1 MSSKNWFGPRDS
13 VVSLTPPE
21 GFEAVHQEGM
31 TWYKD
36 GINEFET
43 TKKFAYEFNSE
54 IAQLRGLLTVSGI
67 DLSDLPE
74 NSPFLLREVILRAI
88 MRILSMQEIDGYGL
102 LDKATYDPQGK
113 ETDPFARANHT
124 GTQPIGTISGLPDVL
139 DGMTAALA
147 TKAAAATLTN
157 AGLAT
162 MSASIS
168 DANTA
173 PVGAFAYF
181 SGTDAQAVAGNL
193 PSLNAGGSE
202 AARAWSIIT
211 FGRNPGGAADR
222 MAQIALEVFGVGTF
236 KGRTFRREKHGNEW
250 GAWREFATMD
260 RVLALAGGTVTG
272 DLRVDGGLGVGMAP
286 ALAGGLYFYR
296 QNGNPFI
303 VFLGDAGGTGT
314 PVQLAQIRAEQ
325 GVNLLRL
332 TNAGLS
338 DLVSFNLTT
347 RLATVAGDPTA
358 ALGIA
363 TKQYVDSKVSTVGLY
378 TGSNV
383 DETAFPVGHIV
394 CAVGGADP
402 DRNAAGDV
410 RIATG
415 TLDYTIGGSGAQLA
429 GTWRARGRTATS
441 NKIMQRVA

>member
-113 ETDPFARANHT
+113 ETDPFSRANHT
-124 GTQPIGTISGLPDVL
+124 GTQAISTI
-139 DGMTAALA
+139 
-147 TKAAAATLTN
+147 
-157 AGLAT
+157 AGLQTALDSKQADLSKVFSIELG
-162 MSASIS
+162 SAVSSSQPAYIDFHTLEGPSDQAARIIRNTGVDGVLGIS
-168 DANTA
+168 NT
-173 PVGAFAYF
+173 G
-181 SGTDAQAVAGNL
+181 SGGIL
-193 PSLNAGGSE
+193 IAGGSGGV
-202 AARAWSIIT
+202 ALTGSLVAVNGNAVWHAGNFAPGNYLPTAGGVLQSGAIIQY
-211 FGRNPGGAADR
+211 AAD
-222 MAQIALEVFGVGTF
+222 VG
-236 KGRTFRREKHGNEW
+236 EKIRLYG
-250 GAWREFATMD
+250 GSYGIGIQSGEFALWGSISAAF
-260 RVLALAGGTVTG
+260 RFRQGGIGGTVIG
-272 DLRVDGGLGVGMAP
+272 ELSA
-286 ALAGGLYFYR
+286 AGFKL
-296 QNGNPFI
+296 
-303 VFLGDAGGTGT
+303 
-314 PVQLAQIRAEQ
+314 
-325 GVNLLRL
+325 
-332 TNAGLS
+332 
-338 DLVSFNLTT
+338 
-347 RLATVAGDPTA
+347 PTA
-358 ALGIA
+358 TPTDNLHAA
-363 TKQYVDSKVSTVGLY
+363 SKQYVDSKVSTVGLY

-394 CAVGGADP
+394 CAVGGGDP

-415 TLDYTIGGSGAQLA
+415 TLDYTIGGGGAQLA
-429 GTWRARGRTATS
+429 GTWRARGRTSTG
-441 NKIMQRVA
+441 NKLMQRVA

>member
-1 MSSKNWFGPRDS
+1 MSNKNWFGPRDS

-124 GTQPIGTISGLPDVL
+124 GTQPISTVL
-139 DGMTAALA
+139 NLQANLDS
-147 TKAAAATLTN
+147 KV
-157 AGLAT
+157 GLAGT
-162 MSASIS
+162 QEI
-168 DANTA
+168 
-173 PVGAFAYF
+173 VGHKRFRS
-181 SGTDAQAVAGNL
+181 SGAVAT
-193 PSLNAGGSE
+193 PS
-202 AARAWSIIT
+202 
-211 FGRNPGGAADR
+211 GAAS
-222 MAQIALEVFGVGTF
+222 MLEVFANPAAGNAAFMAFHRSGAHAAYFGIDTDNKLKIGGWSLGANAHEIWHAGNFTPGNYLPTAGGVMQSGAIIQYAADVGEKIRLYGGSYGIGIQSSELTLW
-236 KGRTFRREKHGNEW
+236 GSASAALRFRQG
-250 GAWREFATMD
+250 G
-260 RVLALAGGTVTG
+260 LAGAV
-272 DLRVDGGLGVGMAP
+272 LGE
-286 ALAGGLYFYR
+286 LTSAGFKL
-296 QNGNPFI
+296 
-303 VFLGDAGGTGT
+303 
-314 PVQLAQIRAEQ
+314 
-325 GVNLLRL
+325 
-332 TNAGLS
+332 
-338 DLVSFNLTT
+338 
-347 RLATVAGDPTA
+347 PTA
-358 ALGIA
+358 TPTDNLHAA
-363 TKQYVDSKVSTVGLY
+363 SKQYVDSKVSTVGLY

-394 CAVGGADP
+394 CAVAGADP

-415 TLDYTIGGSGAQLA
+415 TLDYTIGGGGAQLA
-429 GTWRARGRTATS
+429 GTWRARGRTSTG
-441 NKIMQRVA
+441 NKLMQRVA